1 MSCGFDSPEAPLD
14 SFLATKREDIIWG
27 IVARIP
33 RGKVATYGDVA
44 RAAGLL
50 RGARQVG
57 RAMRQC
63 PPQLGLPW
71 HRVLAAGGRIALKGP
86 QGLEQ
91 RLRLEGEKVPF
102 SGSRVRLDLCRWEI
116 PLP

>member
-1 MSCGFDSPEAPLD
+1 MGREFDSLPLPLGA
-14 SFLATKREDIIWG
+14 SEMSVRRERIWE

-44 RAAGLL
+44 RAAGLQ

-57 RAMRQC
+57 RAMRCC

-71 HRVLAAGGRIALKGP
+71 HRVLAAGGRIALPG
-86 QGLEQ
+86 QHGLEQ
-91 RLRLEGEKVPF
+91 RLRLQYEDVPF
-102 SGSRVRLDLCRWEI
+102 RGARVRLDLCRWETVA
-116 PLP
+116 P

>member
-1 MSCGFDSPEAPLD
+1 MPRGTDRPVEARVP
-14 SFLATKREDIIWG
+14 FPATKREEIIWG

-44 RAAGLL
+44 QAAGLL

-57 RAMRQC
+57 RAMRNC
-63 PPQLGLPW
+63 PPHLDLPW
-71 HRVLAAGGRIALKGP
+71 HRVLAAGGRIALTGS

-91 RLRLEGEKVPF
+91 RFRLEWENVPF
-102 SGSRVRLDLCRWEI
+102 SGPRVRLDLCRWEI
-116 PLP
+116 PVP

>member
-1 MSCGFDSPEAPLD
+1 MPRGLD
-14 SFLATKREDIIWG
+14 GSALTLAVPVARAREEIIWE
-27 IVARIP
+27 IVSRIP

-44 RAAGLL
+44 RAAGLQ

-57 RAMRQC
+57 RAMRRC
-63 PPQLGLPW
+63 PPQLDLPW
-71 HRVLAAGGRIALKGP
+71 HRVLAAGGRIALQGP

-91 RLRLEGEKVPF
+91 RLRLESEGVPF
-102 SGSRVRLDLCRWEI
+102 SGSGVRLDLCRWEI